1 MAAKQQQILKYI
13 QEYSQERLYPPSA
26 HEIAEKFGMTR
37 DGAVWHLRNL
47 REDGLVNWEDW
58 DMHRTL
64 HVVSLRQTPV
74 LAQPHPQSKAAPIT
88 EAQRAILDCI
98 AFHQEK
104 HGRPPTLRQIGQVV
118 GMSTGGVRYRLKA
131 LVRLGLIDYEANQHR
146 TLRIKDGQYGRM

>member
-1 MAAKQQQILKYI
+1 MAAKQQQILDYI
-13 QEYSQERLYPPSA
+13 QAYSQERLYPPSA

-64 HVVSLRQTPV
+64 HVVSLRPTPV
-74 LAQPHPQSKAAPIT
+74 PVQSPPPQQATVITDAQW
-88 EAQRAILDCI
+88 AILDCI
-98 AFHQEK
+98 AFHQDK

-131 LVRLGLIDYEANQHR
+131 LVRLGLIEYEANQHR
-146 TLRIKDGQYGRM
+146 TLRIKEGTYGRT